1 MTEHFSPQFKITVL
15 MVDATRAPSH
25 QQTQPR
31 GDREGSEEPT
41 QAGPPPRANSIQRT
55 PAKTPCAGAL
65 MCTNSRLQT

>member
-31 GDREGSEEPT
+31 GDGEGSEEPT
-41 QAGPPPRANSIQRT
+41 QAGPPREPIPFSGPRQKRRA
-55 PAKTPCAGAL
+55 PVH
-65 MCTNSRLQT
+65 

>member
-1 MTEHFSPQFKITVL
+1 

-41 QAGPPPRANSIQRT
+41 QAGPPPESQFHSADPGKNAVRRCTDVYEQQTANLTRIQGRSQML
-55 PAKTPCAGAL
+55 C
-65 MCTNSRLQT
+65 